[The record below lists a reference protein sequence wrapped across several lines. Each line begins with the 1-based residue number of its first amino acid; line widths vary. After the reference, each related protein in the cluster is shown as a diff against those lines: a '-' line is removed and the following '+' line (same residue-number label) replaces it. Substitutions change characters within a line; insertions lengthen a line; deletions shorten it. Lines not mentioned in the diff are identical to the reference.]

1 MNMTTPAPGKPL
13 AEDLGI
19 DREFVLMLARV
30 PLIAAGFVFAAWLG
44 QQFSAAIVEELDR
57 ADSGARDTARS
68 SQPGTHP

>member
-44 QQFSAAIVEELDR
+44 QQFSAAIPVILLC
-57 ADSGARDTARS
+57 AAIMAR
-68 SQPGTHP
+68 GGWI